1 MLGSR
6 AGNSGPRESENGGFR
21 LQYLSRRVSVG
32 AALLLCAA
40 VPSVVS
46 AQAAGEASFAEP
58 DYANDAPIVVSGTRI
73 DAPHATLPYPIIAID
88 AETIARSGE
97 ANLTDILAD
106 YPALT
111 GSYTSEDGAG
121 SIAGLGGVGLNLLN
135 LRNLGTQ
142 RTLVLM
148 DGKRHVASV
157 PGSSSVD
164 INTIPIDL
172 VERVDLV
179 TGGTSAV
186 YGADAVAGVVNF
198 VIRRDFEGL
207 RARAQGGVSTHGDA
221 QTYLVSLTGGANF
234 ANDRGNLAASFEYGR
249 EESLLL
255 ADRAAFRKDRFTSF
269 FANPADGIGAGDD
282 PAVPDNVPFT
292 DLRFATSSAI
302 SAIDL
307 NFDFRPDLLG
317 DGTPF
322 DPGVPAGSAF
332 NSGGSGTPLAGYVG
346 DIVPEIDRYIGNI
359 NLTYALADDVTVFAQ
374 GKYARVDSRS
384 LSQPTYDGFITVNT
398 DNPFVPPMLKNPF
411 TNGYAALGLVMIT
424 GRDNFDLGRRAQA
437 NRRETWRGVLGL
449 EWDIADNL
457 RFEAS
462 YVHGRSTITTH
473 QQGTRY
479 NDRFFAA
486 LDAVD
491 EGQLLT
497 GTPNGNVVCRSDIFG
512 TALVS
517 SQFLTGAFNFAD
529 YPALSFTPGPNSGC
543 VPINPFVNGQSQAA
557 VDWIMTDTTDRSR
570 ITQQVASA
578 ALTGDFGE
586 RFKLWGGPVQ
596 FAVGAE
602 YRKEKSASS
611 PDPINAAGL
620 TFANLLLPSGGSFDV
635 WEGFAEL
642 RAPIMAERPGVH
654 DLSASAAVR
663 VSDYST
669 MGTSWT
675 FQTGLT
681 YAPLPDLRLRGTYAQ
696 AVRAPN
702 IDELFAPQN
711 ATFAVVQDPC
721 STRNIASGSAFRAA
735 NCAALLGELGLS
747 PAQIAAF
754 NPPSGTNVPGVSSGN
769 ANLDEEKARTLTLG
783 AVFQP
788 RALPGLTVSAD
799 YYNIRIKGAVS
810 RPGASALAS
819 LCVDSE
825 TLDNPWCAAIMRA
838 TARATPDP
846 ARAGSITGFTVTPA
860 NVTAFRTR
868 GIDFAASYIL
878 PTDSA
883 GTFAINLV
891 GNYLDRLVTQATPAS
906 DPVRLDDVIGAPR
919 WQATAD
925 LTWTYGPVTANYGI
939 NFFSKT
945 RRYTREITRANPDV
959 VAPEYLRIDAR
970 FTHDMQLRWDMDSG
984 VGIYA
989 GVNNMFDQKPDIGLS
1004 AYPVSPVGRFFY
1016 LGIRMETAS
1025 LF

>member
-1 MLGSR
+1 MP
-6 AGNSGPRESENGGFR
+6 AG
-21 LQYLSRRVSVG
+21 VW
-32 AALLLCAA
+32 
-40 VPSVVS
+40 
-46 AQAAGEASFAEP
+46 AQP
-58 DYANDAPIVVSGTRI
+58 ANDFRKITSESASEEPIIVSGTRI
-73 DAPHATLPYPIIAID
+73 NAPQSALPYPIIAID
-88 AETIARSGE
+88 ADTIANTGE
-97 ANLTDILAD
+97 TNLTDILAD
-106 YPALT
+106 YPALSS
-111 GSYTSEDGAG
+111 SYTAEDGAG

-142 RTLVLM
+142 RTLMLV

-172 VERVDLV
+172 VERVDIV
-179 TGGTSAV
+179 TGGSSAV

-198 VIRRDFEGL
+198 VMRRDFEGL
-207 RARAQGGVSTHGDA
+207 RARAQGSVATHGDA
-221 QTYLVSLTGGANF
+221 QTYLVSLTGGTNF
-234 ANDRGNLAASFEYGR
+234 ADDRGNLAASFEYGR
-249 EESLLL
+249 EESLLM
-255 ADRAAFRKDRFTSF
+255 ADRAALRNDRFTSF
-269 FANPADGIGAGDD
+269 FANPADGIGAADD
-282 PAVPDNVPFT
+282 PAIPDNVPFT
-292 DLRFATSSAI
+292 DLRFATSSPI

-322 DPGVPAGSAF
+322 DPGIAAGSAF
-332 NSGGSGTPLAGYVG
+332 NSGGSGTPLSGYIG
-346 DIVPEIDRYIGNI
+346 DIVPEIDRYIGNVA
-359 NLTYALADDVTVFAQ
+359 LTYALTDDLTVFAQ

-398 DNPFVPPMLKNPF
+398 DNPFVPALLKNPF
-411 TNGYAALGLVMIT
+411 ANGYAALGLVMIT
-424 GRDNFDLGRRAQA
+424 GRDNFDLDRRAQA

-543 VPINPFVNGQSQAA
+543 VPINPFANGQSAAA

-578 ALTGDFGE
+578 ALTGNLGE

-602 YRKEKSASS
+602 YRKEKSVST
-611 PDPINAAGL
+611 PDPINATGL
-620 TFANLLLPSGGSFDV
+620 TFANVLLPSGGSFDV
-635 WEGFAEL
+635 WDGFAEL
-642 RAPIMAERPGVH
+642 RVPIMAERPGVH

-669 MGTSWT
+669 MGTNWT
-675 FQTGLT
+675 FQSGLT
-681 YAPLPDLRLRGTYAQ
+681 YAPVPDLRLRGTYAR

-721 STRNIASGSAFRAA
+721 SIANLASGSAFRAA
-735 NCAALLGELGLS
+735 NCATLLGELGLS

-754 NPPSGTNVPGVSSGN
+754 NPPSGTNVPGVSHGN
-769 ANLDEEKARTLTLG
+769 ASLEEEKARTLTLG
-783 AVFQP
+783 AVLQP
-788 RALPGLTVSAD
+788 RALPGLTFSAD

-810 RPGASALAS
+810 RPGASAIAS

-825 TLDNPWCAAIMRA
+825 TLDNPWCAAITRA
-838 TARATPDP
+838 AAGSTPDP

-860 NVTAFRTR
+860 NVSAFRTR
-868 GIDFAASYIL
+868 GIDFALRYTM

-883 GTFAINLV
+883 GTFAFNLV

-925 LTWTYGPVTANYGI
+925 LTWTYGPVTANYGV
-939 NFFSKT
+939 NFLSKT
-945 RRYTREITRANPDV
+945 RRYTRATTRANPDV

-970 FTHDMQLRWDMDSG
+970 FTHDMQLRWDTKEG
-984 VGIYA
+984 IGIYA

-1016 LGIRMETAS
+1016 LGVRMDTAS